1 MRWAWGTNN
10 GFIPLADADPFGP
23 YHLKYA
29 RAVAEPVQR
38 DQRKPL
44 TKLGFSIFDE
54 TCASRTVGPPRRP
67 GRYPL
72 SQEIRK
78 CP

>member
-1 MRWAWGTNN
+1 MNYAMGVGTNN

-54 TCASRTVGPPRRP
+54 LVPAELLDHLDV
-67 GRYPL
+67 
-72 SQEIRK
+72 
-78 CP
+78 